1 MKTFDREKTILTIIR
16 FGAVIPTLIFPFL
29 ITYTIIKQKDETLN
43 KEIETFKSEF
53 INKEKLHIKN
63 EIDRVVDSINYEI
76 KKSDEDLKAFLKE
89 RVYEAHKIASNI
101 YNVESTF
108 LSNKNINRNDH
119 ALKTIKYAL
128 EGMLYNEGNGY
139 IFIDDINGVKILQ
152 PLNKEIEG
160 QSLLEYKDINGYQYM
175 KKVTETIKN
184 KSETYDEYYW
194 YKSKDDKTTYKK
206 ISFYKYFEPL
216 NFAIGTGEYYVDFE
230 KKIQNNLLKKIQ
242 GVRLDDNSYIFIFNK
257 QGDYLSHFYENKI
270 GTS

>member
-108 LSNKNINRNDH
+108 LNDKNIKGTSKNRLKLH
-119 ALKTIKYAL
+119 IILKT
-128 EGMLYNEGNGY
+128 
-139 IFIDDINGVKILQ
+139 
-152 PLNKEIEG
+152 
-160 QSLLEYKDINGYQYM
+160 
-175 KKVTETIKN
+175 
-184 KSETYDEYYW
+184 
-194 YKSKDDKTTYKK
+194 
-206 ISFYKYFEPL
+206 
-216 NFAIGTGEYYVDFE
+216 
-230 KKIQNNLLKKIQ
+230 
-242 GVRLDDNSYIFIFNK
+242 
-257 QGDYLSHFYENKI
+257 
-270 GTS
+270 